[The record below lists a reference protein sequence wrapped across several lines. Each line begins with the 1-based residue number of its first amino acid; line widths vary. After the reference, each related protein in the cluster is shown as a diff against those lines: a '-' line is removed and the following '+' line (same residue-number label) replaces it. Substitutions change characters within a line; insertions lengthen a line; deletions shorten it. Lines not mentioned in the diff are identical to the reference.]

1 MSQTSGPTAIF
12 ISLGK
17 KKRGGGEK
25 KEEKT
30 RRKESSK
37 YTYQSGW
44 FKKKKGGGTELELQY
59 QKKTADNIVM
69 CYHEKISP
77 Y

>member
-1 MSQTSGPTAIF
+1 MSQTSRPMLILF
-12 ISLGK
+12 LL
-17 KKRGGGEK
+17 EK
-25 KEEKT
+25 KNQNKTKEKNKQE
-30 RRKESSK
+30 RVVQIYVSVWMI
-37 YTYQSGW
+37 Y
-44 FKKKKGGGTELELQY
+44 KGGGIELELRY

>member
-1 MSQTSGPTAIF
+1 MSQTSRPMLILFLLETKQNKT
-12 ISLGK
+12 K
-17 KKRGGGEK
+17 KKTKQERVVQIYI
-25 KEEKT
+25 
-30 RRKESSK
+30 SVWMI
-37 YTYQSGW
+37 Y
-44 FKKKKGGGTELELQY
+44 KGGGIELELRY